1 MKTLLR
7 AGLTAATIC
16 LAISSAHALPVC
28 AQMDLNGDCK
38 SDVVWRNSATGE
50 NYLWLMNGLTIASQG
65 YLSTMADPAWQVQGM
80 GDFDG
85 DGKADILWRNTA
97 TGENYIWLMNGLTMA
112 SQGYVTT
119 VADQAWQVKGI
130 GDFDGDGKADI
141 LWRNAST
148 GENYVYL
155 MNGWTIAAQGRINFV
170 DPLSGWEPKGIGDF
184 DGDGKADIL
193 WRNASTGENYVYL
206 MNGWTI
212 AAQGRINFVDPLSG
226 WEPKGVGDFDGDRK
240 ADILWR
246 NASTGENY
254 TYLMNGWTVASQ
266 GYLETAADLSW
277 MPRAAAALNGPDTLA
292 PTTPTGLTA
301 SAVSSSRINLSW
313 SPATDNVGVIRYG
326 VYRDGVQIAIVIGT
340 SYSNTGLSPAT
351 TYSYAV
357 AAYDAARNLSAQSG
371 AVSATTTAPAD
382 TQ

>member
-155 MNGWTIAAQGRINFV
+155 MNGWTIASQGRINFV
-170 DPLSGWEPKGIGDF
+170 DPLSGWE
-184 DGDGKADIL
+184 L
-193 WRNASTGENYVYL
+193 
-206 MNGWTI
+206 
-212 AAQGRINFVDPLSG
+212 
-226 WEPKGVGDFDGDRK
+226 KGVGDFDGDRK

-246 NASTGENY
+246 NSSTGENY